1 MWKTIFT
8 VCLIQF
14 FAYASYAE
22 DNTIIPI
29 LTNQSD
35 LDLYV
40 GKVITIRGKV
50 TNTKIPTII
59 GVDVRSD
66 APDLRG
72 EIGEATGTLNKWTV
86 TKEGLEQ
93 TIKEKG
99 MFSNRGTGTFYR
111 LKEVSSNLTAH
122 VRH

>member
-1 MWKTIFT
+1 MWKIIVP

-14 FAYASYAE
+14 FAYTLYAE
-22 DNTIIPI
+22 DNTNIPI
-29 LTNQSD
+29 VTNQSD

-40 GKVITIRGKV
+40 GKVITVRGKV

-72 EIGEATGTLNKWTV
+72 EIGEATGTLYKWTV

-99 MFSNRGTGTFYR
+99 IFPNRGLGTFYR
-111 LKEVSSNLTAH
+111 LKEVASNLTAQ
-122 VRH
+122 VRR